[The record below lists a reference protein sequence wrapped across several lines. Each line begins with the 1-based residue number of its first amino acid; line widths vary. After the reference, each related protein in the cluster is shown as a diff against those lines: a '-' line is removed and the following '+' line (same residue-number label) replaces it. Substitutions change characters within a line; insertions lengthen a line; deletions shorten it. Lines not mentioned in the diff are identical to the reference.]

1 MLQCRKCVSALDNAH
16 YRLCI
21 DTVAA
26 APRLGTLV
34 YKYADIP
41 TTNTPPLVYILC
53 IDTVAA
59 APRPGTLVYKYADT
73 NTPPLV
79 LSLSA
84 LPASAGAHIHA

>member
-16 YRLCI
+16 YC
-21 DTVAA
+21 
-26 APRLGTLV
+26 
-34 YKYADIP
+34 
-41 TTNTPPLVYILC
+41 LC

-59 APRPGTLVYKYADT
+59 APRPGTLVYKYADIATTNTT

-84 LPASAGAHIHA
+84 LLASAGAHIHA